1 MALGKT
7 HDRINLIMGTLI
19 CGVLIGFGQDPYV
32 TGSFAFGWLV
42 STLIFSPDSDLM
54 PKARTGPLR
63 FFLYPYSVFFKHR
76 GLSHSFLFGTVTR
89 FVYGILMLGLLTY
102 VLYEMDKIKFSPK
115 DYFSFLYYW
124 LRAFNYDYLQYQML
138 AWLFGGAFLADLCHI
153 FTDVISSGLKK
164 LMFWR

>member
-1 MALGKT
+1 MANGKT
-7 HDRINLIMGTLI
+7 HDRINLIVGTVSS
-19 CGVLIGFGQDPYV
+19 GVLLGLGQNPYV
-32 TGSFAFGWLV
+32 TGSFIFGWLV

-76 GLSHSFLFGTVTR
+76 GLSHSFLFGTLTR
-89 FVYGILMLGLLTY
+89 FIYGLLMLGLLTY
-102 VLYEMDKIKFSPK
+102 VLSEMGKISVSPK
-115 DYFSFLYYW
+115 QYFSFLYLWFANY
-124 LRAFNYDYLQYQML
+124 NYDLVQYQML
-138 AWLFGGAFLADLCHI
+138 TWLFGGAFLADLCHV

>member
-1 MALGKT
+1 MANGKT
-7 HDRINLIMGTLI
+7 HDRVNLIVGTVSS
-19 CGVLIGFGQDPYV
+19 GVLLGLGQNPYV

-76 GLSHSFLFGTVTR
+76 GLSHSFLFGTLTR
-89 FVYGILMLGLLTY
+89 FIYGFVMLGLLTY
-102 VLYEMDKIKFSPK
+102 VLNEMGKISVSPE
-115 DYFSFLYYW
+115 DYFKFLYSW
-124 LRAFNYDYLQYQML
+124 FGNFNYDLVQYQML
-138 AWLFGGAFLADLCHI
+138 SWLFGGAFLADLCHV

-164 LMFWR
+164 MIFWR